1 MALGTIASNAAA
13 GQEGTNI
20 IIHNL
25 TFLGD
30 DAYAAG
36 GTAGFQATVQA
47 ALGKG
52 AVEVLGVV
60 PQDCGDN
67 APAYDKAN
75 DKLKVIVPSTGVEL
89 GNGDHSGDTYN
100 LLVIC
105 K

>member
-1 MALGTIASNAAA
+1 MALGTIASNAAV
-13 GQEGTNI
+13 GQEGSNI

-36 GTAGFQATVQA
+36 GTAGFQASVQA

-52 AVEVLGVV
+52 SVEVMGVV
-60 PQDCGDN
+60 AQDCGDN
-67 APAYDKAN
+67 VPVYDKAN
-75 DKLKVIVPSTGVEL
+75 DKLKVFVMSTGVEL
-89 GNGDHSGDTYN
+89 GNGDHSADTYN